1 MTTTTRTTKANKVR
15 ADAAQGDA
23 PAALNKL
30 DQLLAQL
37 ARAGGATI
45 EELAA
50 ATGWQ
55 KHSVRGAMA
64 GTLKRK
70 GHEIASTKADG
81 VRRYSLV
88 ATA

>member
-1 MTTTTRTTKANKVR
+1 MANNSKTNKT
-15 ADAAQGDA
+15 AASVAA
-23 PAALNKL
+23 PPPSKL
-30 DQLLAQL
+30 DTLISALGKKA
-37 ARAGGATI
+37 GATI

-70 GHEIASTKADG
+70 GHSISSTKTDG
-81 VRRYSLV
+81 IRRYRLEPS
-88 ATA
+88 A

>member
-1 MTTTTRTTKANKVR
+1 MTPTNTTTKANKVR
-15 ADAAQGDA
+15 ADSAQGDA

-30 DQLLAQL
+30 DRLLGEL
-37 ARAGGATI
+37 ARDGGSTI

-70 GHEIASTKADG
+70 GHEIASVKSDG

>member
-1 MTTTTRTTKANKVR
+1 MTTTKTTTANKVR
-15 ADAAQGDA
+15 AHAAQADA
-23 PAALNKL
+23 PRAPNKL
-30 DQLLAQL
+30 DRLLGEL
-37 ARAGGATI
+37 ARDGGSTI

-70 GHEIASTKADG
+70 GHEIASVKSNG

>member
-1 MTTTTRTTKANKVR
+1 MTTTTKTPKANKVR
-15 ADAAQGDA
+15 ADAAQADA
-23 PAALNKL
+23 PPALNKL
-30 DQLLAQL
+30 DRLLGEL
-37 ARAGGATI
+37 ARDGGSTI

-81 VRRYSLV
+81 VRRYSLM

>member
-1 MTTTTRTTKANKVR
+1 MTTTTKTTKANKVR